1 MTKPCLSR
9 DGFDHT
15 LVGNDHS
22 DYVQALGE
30 WDESSD
36 PLAWPRPNLRQLLE
50 EVAELVPHAG
60 NQFRTSL
67 QDEDPSGIDDTTAW
81 TFSIVL
87 ALLRYAI
94 ELEYNVEV
102 AVERLRAST
111 EEDDISHLELDLAR
125 SRWTRA
131 EVIQRR
137 QRVLGM
143 ELDLLMITYGLVQL
157 DDLRRHTG

>member
-1 MTKPCLSR
+1 MTQPCLSR

-67 QDEDPSGIDDTTAW
+67 QNEDPSGIDDTAAW
-81 TFSIVL
+81 ALSIVL

-94 ELEYNVEV
+94 ELEYNVGV
-102 AVERLRAST
+102 MGERLKAST
-111 EEDDISHLELDLAR
+111 ADDDYSHVELDLAR
-125 SRWTRA
+125 SRWTRV
-131 EVIQRR
+131 ETTQRR

-143 ELDLLMITYGLVQL
+143 ELDLLLITHDLVQL
-157 DDLRRHTG
+157 DDLRQHTA